1 MKYSFLNYHFL
12 FLLYLSFSV
21 CNSQNNSTNQNIYRL
36 QVSVSNSED
45 NNPLRDVTV
54 LIDQINSGG
63 ITDKNGDYIIEMYEG
78 EYDLTIS
85 YLGFSEVKKS
95 LYLNKDLKL
104 EILMEESKE
113 ELSEVIVNA
122 INLNDNVESPQ
133 MGVFKLATRDLIK
146 IPSGLGEFDV
156 LRGMTL
162 LAGVNNAGDV
172 SNGISVRGGSLDQN
186 LMLYDQAP
194 VFNPTHL
201 FGLFSVFTPDVI
213 SGVDMYQ
220 ANIPS
225 KFGGRM
231 ASVLDIK
238 VKNPYTDKLKLEGGV
253 GLVSSRLTVTTP
265 IIKDKLLMI
274 AGGRAGFT
282 DFLFPMFSK
291 KLENTKANFIDNTI
305 KLLYLP
311 SENDQISFTHF
322 YTTDFYKLDL
332 ITNIEN
338 ISSSD
343 NSYDFSTFNQT
354 LSWIRSISEKA
365 FIKTTF
371 VNSNYSPKTLFK
383 ESEANNTITFQSQIN
398 FSKINSEYSKK
409 VNEKLDYYI
418 GIQANRYNI
427 NPGSLDPGN
436 GNSIN
441 PVNLNDEISY
451 ELSGYSNVNFN
462 PSENISLS
470 LGLRYTNFYLNGP
483 YTKNEYDTDGL
494 IIGSQLFGEGEKVQ
508 SYSGIEPRFGASLKL
523 SDDSS
528 IKISYAKINQ
538 YIQNIYNSTTPLPT
552 SRWKTSDP
560 FILPQSNNTYG
571 LGLFKNL
578 NSKFE
583 LSIEGYYRSTE
594 NNLTYKPGADFFLE
608 QYLENDVIQIDGR
621 AYGIEFS
628 LKKPS
633 GRINGWMNY
642 TWAKSLLKSNGNSI
656 SQTINSNQWYDSEFD
671 RPHTFNGTI
680 NFETDKFN
688 TWSFNF
694 TAQSGRPYTVAN
706 GVFEINDK
714 SVPIFLERNNARLP
728 FYHRLDFSWKVAYN
742 KDDYDRWRGD
752 WTLTIYNLYGAKNP
766 LNRYYTEKN
775 GSQFGNFFGK
785 SPLGSFNLSV
795 VNSVFVSISYNFKF
809 Q

>member
-1 MKYSFLNYHFL
+1 MRYYIVKFYFLIFYTFVLNLSYSQENL
-12 FLLYLSFSV
+12 
-21 CNSQNNSTNQNIYRL
+21 NSQKSFQL
-36 QVSVSNSED
+36 QINVTNSED
-45 NNPLRDVTV
+45 KLPLRDVTII
-54 LIDQINSGG
+54 IDQINSGG
-63 ITDKNGDYIIEMYEG
+63 ITDKNGLFSIKLKEG
-78 EYDLTIS
+78 IYNIRVTF
-85 YLGFSEVKKS
+85 LGFSEQRFTTN
-95 LYLNKDLKL
+95 LNKDTLLKIEL
-104 EILMEESKE
+104 NESKE

-133 MGVFKLATRDLIK
+133 MGVFKLSTRDLIK

-186 LMLYDQAP
+186 LMIYDYAP

-225 KFGGRM
+225 RYGGRM

-238 VKNPYTDKLKLEGGV
+238 VKNPYTDRLKLEGGI
-253 GLVSSRLTVTTP
+253 GLVSSRFTITTP

-274 AGGRAGFT
+274 AGGRVGFT
-282 DFLFPMFSK
+282 DFLFPLFSK
-291 KLENTKANFIDNTI
+291 KLKNTKANFTDNTI
-305 KLLYLP
+305 KFLYLP
-311 SENDQISFTHF
+311 SEKDQVSFTHF

-354 LSWIRSISEKA
+354 LSWIRSISDKS
-365 FIKTTF
+365 FVKTIF
-371 VNSNYSPKTLFK
+371 VNSSYSPKTFFK
-383 ESEANNTITFQSQIN
+383 ESEFDNIITYKSKIN
-398 FSKINSEYSKK
+398 FSKINTEYSKNVK
-409 VNEKLDYYI
+409 DNFNYYL
-418 GIQANRYNI
+418 GLQLNRYKI
-427 NPGSLDPGN
+427 NPGSLNPGS

-441 PVNLNDEISY
+441 PVSLTNEISY
-451 ELSGYSNVNFN
+451 ELSGYSNFNFS
-462 PSENISLS
+462 PTEKISLS
-470 LGLRYTNFYLNGP
+470 LGVRYTNFFLNGP
-483 YTKNEYDTDGL
+483 YIKNQYDNNGL
-494 IIGSQLFGEGEKVQ
+494 NIGFTNYNSGEKVQ
-508 SYSGIEPRFGASLKL
+508 SYSGIEPRLGASVKITNNSSVKL
-523 SDDSS
+523 SF
-528 IKISYAKINQ
+528 ARINQ
-538 YIQNIYNSTTPLPT
+538 YIQNIYNTTTPLPT

-571 LGLFKNL
+571 LGIFKNI
-578 NSKFE
+578 NSRLE
-583 LSIEGYYRSTE
+583 LSAEGYYRSTK

-608 QYLENDVIQIDGR
+608 QYPENDLIQIDGK
-621 AYGIEFS
+621 AYGVEFS
-628 LKKPS
+628 LRKPS

-642 TWAKSLLKSNGNSI
+642 TWAKSLLKSNG
-656 SQTINSNQWYDSEFD
+656 TIKSEIINGNKWYNSEFD

-680 NFETDKFN
+680 NFETEKYN

-706 GVFEINDK
+706 GVFDLNNK
-714 SVPIFLERNNARLP
+714 AVPIFLERNNSRLP
-728 FYHRLDFSWKVAYN
+728 IYHRLDFSWKVAYN
-742 KDDYDRWRGD
+742 RSEYDRWRGD

-775 GSQFGNFFGK
+775 GSQFGNLFGK

-795 VNSVFVSISYNFKF
+795 VNSVFVSLSYNFKF